1 MDIDWRA
8 ASRSRSRMTMDWR
21 AQSRSR
27 SRSAFPGKMFA
38 TGNEDH
44 AHSLLAQGSSYTSS
58 QGNSMPPPPSGS
70 WGRQQAAPTSARA
83 PTPQQ
88 SLPKPSSYKH
98 IESLPKDIQQP
109 GSSSHSSAA
118 DFDIVQA
125 LSASA
130 GFDFLAQ
137 SAPAPQHG
145 PISHLSPIP
154 ASPPRDHAPN
164 LPGISGPGLY
174 AQTEENFHPRYGFL
188 PRRVRKTSFDHT
200 VRTDESGQVLPPDNP
215 RKRQAENSPTGGDIL
230 PLGGE
235 TGFPSSNF
243 TFSYPQSYENF
254 FDLAA
259 ASSNTPIN
267 NFGVSPANDLPAG
280 DETGTEWASQPVT
293 AVTSAYGSP
302 SAYEPASTAG
312 NYGEMS
318 QSAPDNPFDFQ
329 QLMHLYLNA
338 NASASPFTH
347 INPSQV
353 LSMPSGTSAPGPAT
367 STTTSP
373 QSGAPT
379 PHNVPRPIAKAMGGK
394 NERRIHPPPPQ
405 RSNSSPNL
413 QALKM
418 SGINPNQL
426 SSHSTHISTS
436 LATGRSNGNSQN
448 GSKSGAVTPRSL
460 GESDTGAGSVM
471 VPEGGSTMCTNCH
484 TTNTPLWR
492 RDPDGQP
499 LCNACGLFYVSR
511 LAMIRAVL
519 ISRNCTALS
528 GHYRSR
534 RTSSKR
540 GEFVLC
546 STNVNA
552 C

>member
-8 ASRSRSRMTMDWR
+8 ASRSRSRMAMDWR

-38 TGNEDH
+38 QGNEDH
-44 AHSLLAQGSSYTSS
+44 AHNLLAQGSSYTSS
-58 QGNSMPPPPSGS
+58 QGNSMPPPPTGS
-70 WGRQQAAPTSARA
+70 WGRQPAASGSAQASVPRH
-83 PTPQQ
+83 
-88 SLPKPSSYKH
+88 SLSKSHSSH
-98 IESLPKDIQQP
+98 NHVGSLSKDIQ
-109 GSSSHSSAA
+109 SSSGSGTSPGTGTAS
-118 DFDIVQA
+118 DLDIVQA
-125 LSASA
+125 LSAST

-137 SAPAPQHG
+137 SAPAPRHG
-145 PISHLSPIP
+145 HVSHLSPIL
-154 ASPPRDHAPN
+154 ASPNRDHAPN

-174 AQTEENFHPRYGFL
+174 AQTEENFHPKYGFL

-200 VRTDESGQVLPPDNP
+200 VRTDENGNTPASENP
-215 RKRQAENSPTGGDIL
+215 RKRHADTSPTGGTIM
-230 PLGGE
+230 PLGGDS
-235 TGFPSSNF
+235 GFPSSNF

-259 ASSNTPIN
+259 ASSTTPVT
-267 NFGVSPANDLPAG
+267 NFGVSPANDFAGG

-302 SAYEPASTAG
+302 AAFEAAQSNQA
-312 NYGEMS
+312 YGELS

-353 LSMPSGTSAPGPAT
+353 LSMPNAPVAPGLTA
-367 STTTSP
+367 SDTTSP
-373 QSGAPT
+373 QSAAPT
-379 PHNVPRPIAKAMGGK
+379 PHNNANAPRPIAKATGTKG
-394 NERRIHPPPPQ
+394 ERKTHPPPAPQ

-426 SSHSTHISTS
+426 SSSHSRHISTS
-436 LATGRSNGNSQN
+436 ASSARSNGNSQS
-448 GSKSGAVTPRSL
+448 GTKSGAVTPRSL

-471 VPEGGSTMCTNCH
+471 IPEGGSTMCTNCH

-499 LCNACGLFYVSR
+499 LCNACGLFYVS
-511 LAMIRAVL
+511 
-519 ISRNCTALS
+519 
-528 GHYRSR
+528 
-534 RTSSKR
+534 SSPWPS
-540 GEFVLC
+540 EQH
-546 STNVNA
+546 
-552 C
+552 

>member
-1 MDIDWRA
+1 
-8 ASRSRSRMTMDWR
+8 
-21 AQSRSR
+21 
-27 SRSAFPGKMFA
+27 
-38 TGNEDH
+38 
-44 AHSLLAQGSSYTSS
+44 
-58 QGNSMPPPPSGS
+58 MPPPPAGS
-70 WGRQQAAPTSARA
+70 WGRQPGPSTSAHA
-83 PTPQQ
+83 STSQASQPKSHSSQKQ
-88 SLPKPSSYKH
+88 SN
-98 IESLPKDIQQP
+98 IGSLPKDIQQS
-109 GSSSHSSAA
+109 GSSGASSSA

-125 LSASA
+125 LSAST
-130 GFDFLAQ
+130 GFDFFAQ
-137 SAPAPQHG
+137 SAPAPRHG
-145 PISHLSPIP
+145 PVSHLSPIF
-154 ASPPRDHAPN
+154 ASPNKDHAPN

-174 AQTEENFHPRYGFL
+174 AQTEENFHPNYGFL

-200 VRTDESGQVLPPDNP
+200 VRTDASGQVLPPDNP
-215 RKRQAENSPTGGDIL
+215 KKRHADTSPTGGDMI

-259 ASSNTPIN
+259 ASSTTPLT
-267 NFGVSPANDLPAG
+267 NFGVSPANDFAGG

-302 SAYEPASTAG
+302 SAFEPAPPTGA
-312 NYGEMS
+312 YGEMS
-318 QSAPDNPFDFQ
+318 QSAPDNPFDCQ

-353 LSMPSGTSAPGPAT
+353 LSMPNGTPGAGLT
-367 STTTSP
+367 ASTTTSP
-373 QSGAPT
+373 QSAAPT
-379 PHNVPRPIAKAMGGK
+379 PYNLPRPIAKATGAK
-394 NERRIHPPPPQ
+394 NERKILPPPPQ

-426 SSHSTHISTS
+426 SGHSRNLSTS
-436 LATGRSNGNSQN
+436 TSSGKPNGSSQN
-448 GSKSGAVTPRSL
+448 GTKSGAVTPRSL

-499 LCNACGLFYVSR
+499 LCNACGLFYVSIFLMCSMPLLTGR
-511 LAMIRAVL
+511 NSTAWSDHCL
-519 ISRNCTALS
+519 SRQT
-528 GHYRSR
+528 
-534 RTSSKR
+534 
-540 GEFVLC
+540 
-546 STNVNA
+546 
-552 C
+552 